1 MNLLKRNDKGLND
14 TCMIERII
22 QSLDLKVDY
31 ILVAIEESKNL
42 DIVNIGQL
50 IMKSLHVH
58 G

>member
-14 TCMIERII
+14 TRMIERII

-31 ILVAIEESKNL
+31 IVVAIEESKNL
-42 DIVNIGQL
+42 DFVNIGQL